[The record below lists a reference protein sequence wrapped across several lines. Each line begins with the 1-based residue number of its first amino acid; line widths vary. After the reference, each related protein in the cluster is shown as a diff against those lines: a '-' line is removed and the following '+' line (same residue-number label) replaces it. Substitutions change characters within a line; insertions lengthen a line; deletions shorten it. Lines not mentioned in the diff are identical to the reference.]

1 MVKSTTAPK
10 MSKGQSMSDV
20 KGEAL
25 LVSLAENRIA
35 IEGVT
40 PQIDGGRFPV
50 KRVEGEPLVVE
61 ADVFSDGHDKIAA
74 AVVYGSGPK
83 EDWAETPLI
92 FVENDRWSAEISFD
106 KPGPYRY
113 GVIAWRDLYATWRD
127 EATKKRD
134 AGVLTDLELIEAREL
149 VEKAQGSG
157 RGSKAQQKD
166 LVKLHE
172 KLERRAEKG
181 DANGQYDLMM
191 AAETIALLA
200 VAGTRTNLSR
210 FPVDIPVWVD
220 RERAAFS
227 AWYEL
232 FPRSQ
237 SGDAKVHG
245 TFDDV
250 IARLPDIQE
259 MSFDVLYFPP
269 IHPIGK
275 TNRKGRNN
283 TLTPSEDDV
292 GSPYAIGAKD
302 GGHEAIHSELG
313 TMDDFRRMMK
323 AAKGHGLEIALDI
336 ALNASPDHPWIKDH
350 PEWFDW
356 RPDGTIKYAENPPK
370 KYQDIVNFHFYREA
384 LPSIW
389 HAMRDMFLF
398 WLDHGV
404 SIFRVDNPHT
414 KPFPF
419 WEWVIAEIH
428 KVDPGVIFLAEAFT
442 RPKVMKRLAK
452 VGYNQ
457 SYSYFTWRNEKWELE
472 EYLTELTQEECA
484 DFMRVN
490 FFVNTP
496 DINPL
501 YLQTSG
507 RPGFRT
513 RLALAAS
520 MAGNYGVYSGFEL
533 CEFLPI
539 PGREE
544 YLNSEKFEIRAYDW
558 HAEGNIREDIAFF
571 NKLRNAEPAMRDFRN
586 LAFYRFD
593 NDNIVYYGKRTA
605 DHSSFLLFMVSLDP
619 HRAQGGHFEVP
630 LWELGLP
637 DDGTVKAT
645 ELVSGAQI
653 SWTGKTQHWW
663 MDPHDRPYAVFKI
676 AR

>member
-1 MVKSTTAPK
+1 MAKSTTAPK

-25 LVSLAENRIA
+25 LMSLAENRIA

-61 ADVFSDGHDKIAA
+61 TDVFSDGHDKIAA

-106 KPGPYRY
+106 KPGSYRY

-127 EATKKRD
+127 EAAKKRD

-157 RGSKAQQKD
+157 RGSKTQQKD

-181 DANGQYDLMM
+181 DADGQYDLMM

-237 SGDAKVHG
+237 SGDANVHG
-245 TFDDV
+245 SFDDV

-259 MSFDVLYFPP
+259 MGFDVLYFPP

-283 TLTPSEDDV
+283 TLTPSEHDV

-313 TMDDFRRMMK
+313 TMDDFRRDDERRQG
-323 AAKGHGLEIALDI
+323 A
-336 ALNASPDHPWIKDH
+336 
-350 PEWFDW
+350 
-356 RPDGTIKYAENPPK
+356 
-370 KYQDIVNFHFYREA
+370 
-384 LPSIW
+384 
-389 HAMRDMFLF
+389 
-398 WLDHGV
+398 
-404 SIFRVDNPHT
+404 
-414 KPFPF
+414 
-419 WEWVIAEIH
+419 
-428 KVDPGVIFLAEAFT
+428 
-442 RPKVMKRLAK
+442 
-452 VGYNQ
+452 
-457 SYSYFTWRNEKWELE
+457 
-472 EYLTELTQEECA
+472 
-484 DFMRVN
+484 
-490 FFVNTP
+490 
-496 DINPL
+496 
-501 YLQTSG
+501 
-507 RPGFRT
+507 RPGNRP
-513 RLALAAS
+513 R
-520 MAGNYGVYSGFEL
+520 
-533 CEFLPI
+533 
-539 PGREE
+539 
-544 YLNSEKFEIRAYDW
+544 
-558 HAEGNIREDIAFF
+558 
-571 NKLRNAEPAMRDFRN
+571 
-586 LAFYRFD
+586 
-593 NDNIVYYGKRTA
+593 
-605 DHSSFLLFMVSLDP
+605 
-619 HRAQGGHFEVP
+619 HRP
-630 LWELGLP
+630 
-637 DDGTVKAT
+637 
-645 ELVSGAQI
+645 
-653 SWTGKTQHWW
+653 
-663 MDPHDRPYAVFKI
+663 
-676 AR
+676 